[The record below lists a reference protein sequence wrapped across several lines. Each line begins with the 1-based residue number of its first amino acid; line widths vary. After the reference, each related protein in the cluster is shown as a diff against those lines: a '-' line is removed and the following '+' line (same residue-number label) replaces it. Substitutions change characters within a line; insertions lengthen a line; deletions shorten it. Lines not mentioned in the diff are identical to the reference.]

1 MKWSD
6 PVSLQIHID
15 VISSNK
21 KEEPLMRVFKQLLES
36 CRDIIMDYIDINQ
49 KSVLGSLF
57 GFPFALYM
65 DPPDGMVLEPNRQI
79 VSIQKIDRFTQI
91 LDYLDGDLVAGCRI
105 FGEDNKTRQLFPAKP
120 TDWGKRYISI
130 FDKKNDTMEISK
142 RRNEVYD
149 LINCYNPELTGI
161 SLPLGKLKSLDSFDV
176 VYILRKVDGISEQYE
191 LEDDIGERILYHH
204 ELSLVIPRYMLKT
217 SEEIRTLQNIWTKC
231 ITTVAANYPVCRASM
246 DLDIPTRF
254 TWNERWHLDHSEIC
268 NHFAKH
274 LCGYPWGMLITPAQK
289 NLLDKETLIE
299 VQKEYEKVTV
309 LDNGALFLQL
319 SANVD
324 DVASEK
330 YSRAR
335 GLFKPYLHSGLV
347 GDEEYPITLRAG
359 CAPED
364 LVFDK
369 ASWSYYIRT

>member
-21 KEEPLMRVFKQLLES
+21 KEDPLMRVFKQLLES

-142 RRNEVYD
+142 RRNEVCD
-149 LINCYNPELTGI
+149 MINCYNPELIEI
-161 SLPLGKLKSLDSFDV
+161 SLPSGKLRNLDSFDV
-176 VYILRKVDGISEQYE
+176 GYIIRNINENPEQYDLDRLVE
-191 LEDDIGERILYHH
+191 GKALYHH
-204 ELSLVIPRYMLKT
+204 ELCLIIPRFMLKT
-217 SEEIRTLQNIWTKC
+217 SEEIRVLQNIWVQYIKE
-231 ITTVAANYPVCRASM
+231 VASNYPVCRAAL
-246 DLDIPTRF
+246 DLDIPNRF
-254 TWNERWHLDHSEIC
+254 TWNERWHLDCNIC

-274 LCGYPWGMLITPAQK
+274 LCGYPWGMLINSAQK
-289 NLLDKETLIE
+289 NLLQKETLIE
-299 VQKEYEKVTV
+299 TEKEYEKITA
-309 LDNGALFLQL
+309 LDNGAMFLQL

-324 DVASEK
+324 SVTNEK
-330 YSRAR
+330 YTKAR
-335 GLFKPYLHSGLV
+335 SLLKPYLYSGLV

-359 CAPED
+359 CTPED
-364 LVFDK
+364 LVFDRI
-369 ASWSYYIRT
+369 SWSYYIIT